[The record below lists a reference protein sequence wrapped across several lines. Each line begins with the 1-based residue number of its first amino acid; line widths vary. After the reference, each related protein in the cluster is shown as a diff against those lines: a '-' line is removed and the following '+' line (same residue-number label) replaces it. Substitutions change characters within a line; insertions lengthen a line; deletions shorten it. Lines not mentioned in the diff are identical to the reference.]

1 MEEILEYELLDI
13 EWELNYEF
21 DQKSS
26 CSMIHDGTKES
37 EKEDV
42 NNPSLIYDENCI
54 PMGESTEAIKIR
66 RQMIYDFYE
75 QWKVLHPDKS
85 IYNKS
90 LKSNILI
97 RQESVIEAAAH
108 AAKRYKSTLA
118 VYKLDEVLAKATKVS
133 EDIPKPGNKNQRKLI
148 RMILMSYDHPVIG
161 RIKLTVGVRNRTLDK
176 IQYGITA
183 ISENETIAPATES
196 KKKALHKK

>member
-1 MEEILEYELLDI
+1 MEDIIEYELLDI

-21 DQKSS
+21 DQNSS
-26 CSMIHDGTKES
+26 CTMVHDSTGEP

-42 NNPSLIYDENCI
+42 NIPSIVYDENGI
-54 PMGESTEAIKIR
+54 PMGESTEAVKIR

-75 QWKVLHPDKS
+75 QWKVLHPEKS

-90 LKSNILI
+90 LKSDILI
-97 RQESVIEAAAH
+97 RQESVVEAAAH

-118 VYKLDEVLAKATKVS
+118 VYKLDEVLAEATKVS
-133 EDIPKPGNKNQRKLI
+133 EDVPKPGNKNQRKLI
-148 RMILMSYDHPVIG
+148 RMILMSFEDPEIG

-183 ISENETIAPATES
+183 IPDNETIAPATQS